1 MVTVEVGNVKVEL
14 SDTLR
19 VIYALKDITGAK
31 GLREA
36 MQSLGVLDMDQQLQ
50 LIYAAYKAGNKEPL
64 SEEEFIG
71 MLLDNCGVFAIAD
84 IIEKLSEGLMYSG
97 MTPEAAQAK
106 KAQVAEVLKTG
117 ATSSATDT
125 E

>member
-36 MQSLGVLDMDQQLQ
+36 MQSLGALDMDQQLQ